1 MTALALRDFYL
12 TPEEY
17 LAGEEASP
25 QKHEYL
31 NGVVHAMAGGTPDHS
46 SLAVRIGG
54 LLDAHLRGKPCR
66 PYNSDMRLRI
76 ERASDR
82 RFYYPDAM
90 VVCNPRRAGSWQD
103 EPVVVVEVLSASTA
117 RTAHGEKREACLQI
131 PSLRHY
137 VMVDSEKIETFGWH
151 LRDGVWR
158 AEILRNPEDVIRL
171 EAVACEIGLREIYED
186 VLLPARTG

>member
-17 LAGEEASP
+17 LTGEEASP

-46 SLAVRIGG
+46 SLAVRIGA
-54 LLDAHLRGKPCR
+54 LFDARLRGRSCR

-76 ERASDR
+76 EREADH

-90 VVCNPRRAGSWQD
+90 VVCHPRRTGSWQD
-103 EPVVVVEVLSASTA
+103 EPVVLVEVLSASTS
-117 RTAHGEKREACLQI
+117 RVDHGEKREAYLQI

-137 VMVDSEKIETFGWH
+137 VMVDSEKIEVIGWH
-151 LRDGVWR
+151 FRGGDWA
-158 AEILRNPEDVIRL
+158 AEILREPAELVRL
-171 EAVACEIGLREIYED
+171 ESIGCEFSLREIYED
-186 VLLPARTG
+186 VLPVLPPE